1 MKHLTAATK
10 AGIVLGLYALTC
22 LVSGCVVT
30 DRRDGYQQGYQEGYW
45 DREHHR
51 WWHEHSWVACGP
63 DDEHCR

>member
-30 DRRDGYQQGYQEGYW
+30 ERREGYW
-45 DREHHR
+45 DRDHHR
-51 WWHEHSWVACGP
+51 YWHEHNWVACGP
-63 DDEHCR
+63 DDWHCR